1 MMVYEGMVKD
11 MHEVIGFQNAP
22 CGLSQVMLDCRVQT
36 REMISVPWIHVVRI
50 GKYFKGNHHTE
61 ATALLW
67 LRVKS
72 LRINNRKASSP
83 SFANMFV
90 NAPNQQ
96 NGF

>member
-1 MMVYEGMVKD
+1 MKVWLKIHVCVKLLVSK
-11 MHEVIGFQNAP
+11 MHHVA
-22 CGLSQVMLDCRVQT
+22 CLDCRVQT

-90 NAPNQQ
+90 NQAAVHQTKQ